1 MLFEQYAN
9 NLCTFILSLDFSSAL
24 CVLLYLHFFFFVS
37 KIDVL
42 HARSW
47 RGVGNVFNKILL
59 IYQKKKIV

>member
-1 MLFEQYAN
+1 MCFM
-9 NLCTFILSLDFSSAL
+9 CFAL
-24 CVLLYLHFFFFVS
+24 LAFFFFFVS

-59 IYQKKKIV
+59 IYQKKKKISIIIFKQAE